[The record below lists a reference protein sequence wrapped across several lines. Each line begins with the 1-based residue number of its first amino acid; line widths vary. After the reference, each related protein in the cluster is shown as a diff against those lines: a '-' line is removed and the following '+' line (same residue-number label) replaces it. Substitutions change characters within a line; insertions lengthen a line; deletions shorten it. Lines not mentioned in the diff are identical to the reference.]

1 MEIWF
6 FRNNFQ
12 ITNFKFQITMSSWHR
27 KEKNNTIGQY
37 NNRIYLIMALV
48 FLLGFLMLYK
58 LFNLQAVDYD
68 LYKALASGQ
77 HGISSILEPDRGSIY
92 IQDSAESSES
102 KIYPMATNKEFAL
115 VYAIPKEVVSA
126 GELAEQLYLIFDQS
140 RTEKEVDELLQ
151 ELQEK
156 GELSDEKFKP
166 IKKEAEI
173 NLRKEAIIKKYLEI
187 LSKKNDPYEPIADKV
202 GEEALEKIKQ
212 LDMPGIGY
220 IMKKYR
226 FYPEDNIGSHVL
238 GFVGYVGDDKRGR
251 YGLEGFFDEELYGK
265 FGLINAE
272 RSASGGVI
280 IINDRTYD
288 KPRNGSDFVLTI
300 NRSIQFMA
308 CQKLNETASRY
319 GAEGG
324 SIIVMDPKSGAILA
338 MCSWPDY
345 NPNDYKEVENISV
358 YNNPAI
364 FSEYEPGSIFKSI
377 TMAAAI
383 DQDKV
388 SPETTY
394 NDEGMR
400 IIDGWPIKNS
410 DYESYGGHGIVDMN
424 TVLEASLN
432 TGAIYA
438 MEQTGAKVFA
448 DYVKKF
454 NFGEKTGIELE
465 TEGGGNISSLIKSK
479 IVDVEAATASFGQGI
494 TVTPLQI
501 VSAYGAIAYDGI
513 LMKPYLVQEII
524 NYDGSKTI
532 TKPRQIRQVIS
543 SRSSLLISAMLV
555 NVVEGGH
562 AVKAA
567 VNGYYVAGKT
577 GTAQVADVEKMGY
590 GSKTIHSFVGFAP
603 VEDPKFVMLVKLDDP
618 KAAPFAASTAAPLFG
633 EIAEFILNYY
643 QVPRER

>member
-1 MEIWF
+1 
-6 FRNNFQ
+6 
-12 ITNFKFQITMSSWHR
+12 MSSWHR

-288 KPRNGSDFVLTI
+288 KLFIKKTF
-300 NRSIQFMA
+300 Q
-308 CQKLNETASRY
+308 
-319 GAEGG
+319 
-324 SIIVMDPKSGAILA
+324 AIA
-338 MCSWPDY
+338 
-345 NPNDYKEVENISV
+345 
-358 YNNPAI
+358 
-364 FSEYEPGSIFKSI
+364 
-377 TMAAAI
+377 
-383 DQDKV
+383 
-388 SPETTY
+388 
-394 NDEGMR
+394 
-400 IIDGWPIKNS
+400 
-410 DYESYGGHGIVDMN
+410 
-424 TVLEASLN
+424 
-432 TGAIYA
+432 
-438 MEQTGAKVFA
+438 
-448 DYVKKF
+448 
-454 NFGEKTGIELE
+454 
-465 TEGGGNISSLIKSK
+465 
-479 IVDVEAATASFGQGI
+479 ASFI
-494 TVTPLQI
+494 
-501 VSAYGAIAYDGI
+501 IA
-513 LMKPYLVQEII
+513 
-524 NYDGSKTI
+524 
-532 TKPRQIRQVIS
+532 
-543 SRSSLLISAMLV
+543 
-555 NVVEGGH
+555 
-562 AVKAA
+562 
-567 VNGYYVAGKT
+567 
-577 GTAQVADVEKMGY
+577 
-590 GSKTIHSFVGFAP
+590 
-603 VEDPKFVMLVKLDDP
+603 
-618 KAAPFAASTAAPLFG
+618 
-633 EIAEFILNYY
+633 
-643 QVPRER
+643 

>member
-1 MEIWF
+1 M
-6 FRNNFQ
+6 N
-12 ITNFKFQITMSSWHR
+12 SWRR
-27 KEKNNTIGQY
+27 KEKNNTINQY

-48 FLLGFLMLYK
+48 FLLGFLMLYR

-68 LYKALASGQ
+68 FYKAQASGQ

-92 IQDSAESSES
+92 IKDSAENSEG

-115 VYAIPKEVVSA
+115 VYAIPKEVVDA
-126 GELAEQLYLIFDQS
+126 ENLAEQIYLIFDQS
-140 RTEKEVDELLQ
+140 RTEKEADELLM
-151 ELQEK
+151 ELQEQ
-156 GELSDEKFKP
+156 GEVLDEKFKP
-166 IKKEAEI
+166 IKKEAEM
-173 NLRKEAIIKKYLEI
+173 NLRKDVIIKKYLEI

-202 GEEALEKIKQ
+202 GGEALEKIKQ

-226 FYPEDNIGSHVL
+226 FYPEDNIGSHIL

-251 YGLEGFFDEELYGK
+251 YGIEGFFDEELYGK
-265 FGLINAE
+265 FGSINAE
-272 RSASGGVI
+272 RSASGGVV
-280 IINDRTYD
+280 IINDRKYN
-288 KPRNGSDFVLTI
+288 KPQNGSDFVLTI
-300 NRSIQFMA
+300 NRPIQFMA
-308 CQKLNETASRY
+308 CDKLNEAALRY

-324 SIIVMDPKSGAILA
+324 SIIIMDPKNGAILA

-345 NPNDYKEVENISV
+345 DPNDYKDVENISV

-394 NDEGMR
+394 NDEGMLT
-400 IIDGWPIKNS
+400 IDGWPIKNS

-424 TVLEASLN
+424 TVLVASLN

-465 TEGGGNISSLIKSK
+465 TEGGGNISSLTRSDIRE
-479 IVDVEAATASFGQGI
+479 VEAATASFGQGI

-501 VSAYGAIAYDGI
+501 ISAYGAIANNGI

-524 NYDGSKTI
+524 NYDGSKII

-543 SRSSLLISAMLV
+543 PRSSLLVSAMLV
-555 NVVEGGH
+555 NVVDSGH
-562 AVKAA
+562 AKLAS

-577 GTAQVADVEKMGY
+577 GTAQVADIEKRGY

-603 VEDPKFVMLVKLDDP
+603 VEDPKFVMLVKLDNP
-618 KAAPFAASTAAPLFG
+618 KSAQYAASTAAPLFG